1 MGEFSAPAGRS
12 AGVHVKMAAMT
23 QEPRDEPLNAME
35 NAGQPQYERADGEPA
50 PRPPRRRF
58 GHFVR
63 GWVRQAWLNV
73 QIWIPFLLNPFER
86 RRMLRLNEHDR
97 LGERPVRYDLD
108 WTVELPQLCWK
119 TAQTTGLV
127 PCVFEKRLRSFER
140 PLTILGAMFLGLM
153 FVSSLSCLL
162 GPWLTPTLYGTIVL
176 LGLIVLFI
184 KSWRENILLTVWSRP
199 EHADDLACPHMV
211 VHNDHLYI
219 HLPSTELARAAAT
232 AVRHAQAMYAQGLPD
247 ARSASGPGVP

>member
-1 MGEFSAPAGRS
+1 
-12 AGVHVKMAAMT
+12 MAAMT
-23 QEPRDEPLNAME
+23 QEPRDEPLNTME
-35 NAGQPQYERADGEPA
+35 NAGQPQDERADGEPA
-50 PRPPRRRF
+50 PPQSAARPHRRRF

-63 GWVRQAWLNV
+63 SRVRQAWLNV

-97 LGERPVRYDLD
+97 LDERPIRYDLD

-127 PCVFEKRLRSFER
+127 PCVFELRLRSFER
-140 PLTILGAMFLGLM
+140 PLTILVAMFLGLM

-176 LGLIVLFI
+176 VGLIVLFI
-184 KSWRENILLTVWSRP
+184 KSWRENVHLTIWSRP
-199 EHADDLACPHMV
+199 EHAEELACPRMV

-219 HLPSTELARAAAT
+219 HLPSTELARAAAA
-232 AVRHAQAMYAQGLPD
+232 AVRHAQAIYPQRLPD
-247 ARSASGPGVP
+247 ARSASGPDIH